1 MTTPLR
7 TIAPRNSYQEL
18 PPVPAVQAKTK
29 VRFRDLNF
37 FYGRAQAL
45 HHISLEVPERI
56 VMAFIGPSGC
66 EKLTQDYI
74 IGRFGCAMLAMA
86 ERDSQLAYSVLDQD
100 DAIDQI
106 EVYIDRQCIE
116 IFALLQPAARDL
128 RLVISVVKIAPLLE
142 RIADHACNIA
152 QAKSLP

>member
-1 MTTPLR
+1 
-7 TIAPRNSYQEL
+7 
-18 PPVPAVQAKTK
+18 
-29 VRFRDLNF
+29 
-37 FYGRAQAL
+37 
-45 HHISLEVPERI
+45 
-56 VMAFIGPSGC
+56 
-66 EKLTQDYI
+66 
-74 IGRFGCAMLAMA
+74 MLAMA
-86 ERDSQLAYSVLDQD
+86 ERDSQLAYSVLDHD

-152 QAKSLP
+152 QAKSLPELQRGELPQIERLLQRRSQKRYPGA